1 LNRSSKGIR
10 KAKLIRILEGWS
22 PFGEEINLYIS
33 SPIFIQFPKIQ
44 VLIDLSIF
52 PFLAGNT
59 LGQTIKFL
67 EEGAPTIHSCHSILT
82 PTLLMIFEG
91 LQDQDM
97 TQSILLA
104 HKEWIKIQMEVEILL
119 ALIPLANHLEVWAV
133 ALLTRADFYDI
144 L

>member
-1 LNRSSKGIR
+1 
-10 KAKLIRILEGWS
+10 
-22 PFGEEINLYIS
+22 
-33 SPIFIQFPKIQ
+33 
-44 VLIDLSIF
+44 
-52 PFLAGNT
+52 
-59 LGQTIKFL
+59 
-67 EEGAPTIHSCHSILT
+67 
-82 PTLLMIFEG
+82 MIFEG